1 MAFYVII
8 KKAMPSI
15 VIIPSRYAST
25 RFPGKPLCLL
35 SGKPMIQHVY
45 ERAKKAG
52 LVQEVFVA
60 TDSKLIYDSVEGFG
74 GKAIMTS
81 ESHGSGTDR
90 LAEAVEKLQASG
102 FRLQASDIIVNV
114 QGDEPLIH
122 PQMIDDV
129 ISLMEDEKASVGTL
143 SKRIEETDEI
153 LNPNVVKVVSDS
165 DGFALYFSRSPIPYH
180 RDFPEIVDTKRYAV
194 SSKEK
199 ENRKGA
205 YCVAPAAHYFY
216 KHIGIYTYR
225 KEVLLRLSKMP
236 SARLETIERLEQLR
250 ALENGLRI
258 KVKETLF
265 NTIGVDTPADIER
278 VEKCLSTS
286 L

>member
-1 MAFYVII
+1 MVFYVII
-8 KKAMPSI
+8 KKAMPST

-45 ERAKKAG
+45 ERAKKTG

-60 TDSKLIYDSVEGFG
+60 TDSKLIYDFVEGFG

-81 ESHGSGTDR
+81 DAHRSGTDR
-90 LAEAVEKLQASG
+90 LAEAVEKLQDTG
-102 FRLQASDIIVNV
+102 YRIQNTDIVINV
-114 QGDEPLIH
+114 QGDEPMLH

-129 ISLMEDEKASVGTL
+129 ISLMDDERASIGTL
-143 SKRIEETDEI
+143 SKRMEEAEEI
-153 LNPNVVKVVSDS
+153 LDPNIVKVVFNVE
-165 DGFALYFSRSPIPYH
+165 GFALYFSRSPIPYH
-180 RDFPEIVDTKRYAV
+180 RDLFRVMGQE
-194 SSKEK
+194 SSAE
-199 ENRKGA
+199 RTTLD
-205 YCVAPAAHYFY
+205 APRSTHYF
-216 KHIGIYTYR
+216 KHIGIYAYR

-236 SARLETIERLEQLR
+236 STRLEEIEKLEQLR
-250 ALENGLRI
+250 ALENGLKI
-258 KVKETLF
+258 KVKETPF
-265 NTIGVDTPADIER
+265 DTIGVDTPADIER